1 MGTARAS
8 ARPRAALGVAPP
20 STLLDEDITVWRP
33 ARSWPL
39 GPLPTRAPAAGGR
52 PLTSSETL
60 NLRSRATTFCLKF
73 CCCKRSGAQSEHAG
87 LLPSDGGQ
95 GRLRQQRP
103 VTSSRPHFSS
113 GRRFQSV
120 KPHLCSDLETG
131 PQTGWWSG
139 PSTGMERDLRLF
151 QKPPCV
157 RPHPASVDRGG
168 GQSAGAHLLPVQP
181 WSQGSALGTD
191 PTGGAPAP
199 STKAGHQALGL
210 RLTQMLSQQF
220 RTHCGPDSWFTRCSG
235 TSPWPPSLARWQAL
249 GQGVSTGASW
259 AALHAG
265 LAWGHS
271 PAPGATAWPE
281 SAGTRGRHSG
291 MGLRSART
299 SLLEEGP
306 PALPSPRPP
315 A

>member
-1 MGTARAS
+1 M
-8 ARPRAALGVAPP
+8 
-20 STLLDEDITVWRP
+20 
-33 ARSWPL
+33 
-39 GPLPTRAPAAGGR
+39 
-52 PLTSSETL
+52 
-60 NLRSRATTFCLKF
+60 
-73 CCCKRSGAQSEHAG
+73 
-87 LLPSDGGQ
+87 
-95 GRLRQQRP
+95 
-103 VTSSRPHFSS
+103 
-113 GRRFQSV
+113 
-120 KPHLCSDLETG
+120 
-131 PQTGWWSG
+131 
-139 PSTGMERDLRLF
+139 
-151 QKPPCV
+151 

-265 LAWGHS
+265 SMDVSLSELREMVMDKEAWRAVIHGFAKSRTRDRKSTRLNSSHKHRS
-271 PAPGATAWPE
+271 RMPS
-281 SAGTRGRHSG
+281 SA
-291 MGLRSART
+291 
-299 SLLEEGP
+299 
-306 PALPSPRPP
+306 
-315 A
+315 